1 MKKNTAF
8 LSRKLAIGLSITAAA
23 LSIQACAAGFSKNA
37 VYTPGQFTDV
47 PTSEWY
53 ASEVASAFELGL
65 MNGTGAGLFEPEG
78 QVTVAEAITMASR
91 AAAIYAGET
100 IDTATSGEW
109 YTPYVNYAVSKGFVK
124 EGQFDSYDR
133 PAKRREVAVIFEN
146 AAGGYFIAQN
156 DVPPFPTFRR
166 AATITTTC

>member
-65 MNGTGAGLFEPEG
+65 MNLSL
-78 QVTVAEAITMASR
+78 IH
-91 AAAIYAGET
+91 I
-100 IDTATSGEW
+100 
-109 YTPYVNYAVSKGFVK
+109 
-124 EGQFDSYDR
+124 
-133 PAKRREVAVIFEN
+133 
-146 AAGGYFIAQN
+146 
-156 DVPPFPTFRR
+156 
-166 AATITTTC
+166 